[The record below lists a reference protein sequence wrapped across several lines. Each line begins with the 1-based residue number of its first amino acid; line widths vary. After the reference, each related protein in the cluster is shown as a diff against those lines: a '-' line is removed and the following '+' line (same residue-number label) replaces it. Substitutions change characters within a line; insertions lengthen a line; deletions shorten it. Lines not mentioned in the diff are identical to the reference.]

1 MKCYCSNN
9 LNLCLSNSQ
18 RNPGRLFFKCAKRQ
32 CDFFQ
37 WADEYPRGHIRLWLE
52 GEKFITLSK
61 GRVVKRKPQNV
72 LFETPLQKGVRES
85 IDKYMIDT
93 TPRERLYLKKRG
105 LATPTPSDL
114 DPFEGNWESKN
125 LVKNQR
131 GMVD

>member
-18 RNPGRLFFKCAKRQ
+18 RNPGRLFFKCGKRQ

-37 WADEYPRGHIRLWLE
+37 WADEYRRGHIRLWLE

-93 TPRERLYLKKRG
+93 TPRERLYLNKRG

-114 DPFEGNWESKN
+114 DPFDCNWESKN